1 MDATV
6 QYVQNDSIY
15 SKINTYLCVHVCAH
29 REKYKKVNVIYRW
42 VMRLWESVFY
52 VLSLF
57 CIINLDSLNNK
68 FIFFNSSS

>member
-15 SKINTYLCVHVCAH
+15 SKINTYLCVHVCAR
-29 REKYKKVNVIYRW
+29 REKYKKVSVTYHW

-52 VLSLF
+52 VYIFILY
-57 CIINLDSLNNK
+57 NK
-68 FIFFNSSS
+68 PEFVESQIYFF